1 MKLVSMKREG
11 GDNDCWDCGPSANYG
26 YGLQLYLDADQC
38 EKLGINKALAAGT
51 KVTIQAMAII
61 SSATDSVARDDGRDI
76 SLSIQITDLGLK
88 EEGKASNA
96 AAILYGN
103 G

>member
-76 SLSIQITDLGLK
+76 SLDPDHRSGIERGR
-88 EEGKASNA
+88 KASNA